1 MELRGGCPNPQL
13 SFIVGNGHSL
23 TCPELAGLFCGYMAL
38 LGGVCTFGMETLCG
52 QFPSSVGNLS
62 RSRHKTAKGAPSV
75 EGGPPERQTLD
86 KPSLDPSLFA
96 FVFSLMGAFSAK
108 PPLSKH
114 LLSLVSEWSVCV
126 HQGQPRTGASS
137 CGGEQR
143 GTHQGH
149 RDWR

>member
-13 SFIVGNGHSL
+13 SFNVGNGHSL

-62 RSRHKTAKGAPSV
+62 RSKHKTAKAAPSV

-96 FVFSLMGAFSAK
+96 FVFSLTGAFSAK
-108 PPLSKH
+108 LPLSNTSCRRSVSGPCVSARASPA
-114 LLSLVSEWSVCV
+114 LEPAAVALSST
-126 HQGQPRTGASS
+126 R
-137 CGGEQR
+137 
-143 GTHQGH
+143 QGH